1 MFAEVGR
8 SSGVSMRF
16 AHEDKQAHLNSHTF
30 FLSYEGPLPATAR
43 PKEVKVDMTIMEEI
57 VFPLDVSVGLKV
69 GHFVGQDESA
79 SRLPDDICLPLD
91 W

>member
-1 MFAEVGR
+1 MDPAQGR
-8 SSGVSMRF
+8 GWAVVQGDELHGMI
-16 AHEDKQAHLNSHTF
+16 F
-30 FLSYEGPLPATAR
+30 FHG
-43 PKEVKVDMTIMEEI
+43 
-57 VFPLDVSVGLKV
+57 VSVGLKV